1 MSNPAFLKK
10 MKKVNRKE
18 VEEADDDELE
28 NEDEDEAAEDDS
40 EENAPQLKGKGATPN
55 HPVVGKHFTLK
66 HVIHAVP
73 DDTSPVD
80 HSTHDPLQSSLFKGM
95 HDHAKQS
102 LDAGPHHHALHKFH
116 NTAKKMIDANYP
128 EPKHKKATIKKIKE
142 KWLGGK

>member
-28 NEDEDEAAEDDS
+28 NEDEAEDDS
-40 EENAPQLKGKGATPN
+40 EEDENAPQLRGSGATPN
-55 HPVVGKHFTLK
+55 HPVVGKSFTLK

-95 HDHAKQS
+95 HDHAHQS
-102 LDAGPHHHALHKFH
+102 LNAGPHHHALHKFH